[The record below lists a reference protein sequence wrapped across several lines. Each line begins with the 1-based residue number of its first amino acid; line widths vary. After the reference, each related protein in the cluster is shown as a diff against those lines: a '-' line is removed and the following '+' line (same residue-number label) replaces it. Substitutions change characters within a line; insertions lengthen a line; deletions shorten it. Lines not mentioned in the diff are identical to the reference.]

1 MIYIKRFRIISIS
14 LFIVGIFINFITS
27 KMPTLVEK
35 YYSNGINIYIVKTL
49 SKISSVLP
57 FSLFEI
63 LIYIFILSI
72 LIFLI
77 YSIIYI
83 IRNPRKIL
91 VYLKN
96 STLNII
102 SIAGIIYFLF
112 VILWGINYNRV
123 DLEDSLI
130 TYYNSAEDKNIKN
143 VDYNNDDLI
152 KLYKFLIEKCNET
165 RAKVSEDDNN
175 VMKCNLDYKDVLKR
189 ATNAYSNISI
199 LNLNKKG
206 VYATAKP
213 ILNSNLLCYTG
224 ITGIYSPFTGEANI
238 NVSSPDIYIPFTTLH
253 EMAHQ
258 RGYASEDEANFLA
271 YLACINNKYYD
282 FQYSGYI
289 LALKYTS
296 SALAKTDHDSLI
308 NANRNLSQSVINDL
322 NNSNEFWRQYE
333 GKVNEVSDNINNNY
347 LKANGIKE
355 GTISYSKIVNLLLT
369 YYSLYKFN

>member
-1 MIYIKRFRIISIS
+1 
-14 LFIVGIFINFITS
+14 
-27 KMPTLVEK
+27 
-35 YYSNGINIYIVKTL
+35 
-49 SKISSVLP
+49 
-57 FSLFEI
+57 
-63 LIYIFILSI
+63 
-72 LIFLI
+72 
-77 YSIIYI
+77 
-83 IRNPRKIL
+83 
-91 VYLKN
+91 
-96 STLNII
+96 
-102 SIAGIIYFLF
+102 
-112 VILWGINYNRV
+112 
-123 DLEDSLI
+123 
-130 TYYNSAEDKNIKN
+130 
-143 VDYNNDDLI
+143 
-152 KLYKFLIEKCNET
+152 
-165 RAKVSEDDNN
+165 
-175 VMKCNLDYKDVLKR
+175 MKCNLDYKDVLKR
-189 ATNAYSNISI
+189 ATNAYSNVSI

-206 VYATAKP
+206 IYATAKP

-355 GTISYSKIVNLLLT
+355 GTISYSKIVNLLLA